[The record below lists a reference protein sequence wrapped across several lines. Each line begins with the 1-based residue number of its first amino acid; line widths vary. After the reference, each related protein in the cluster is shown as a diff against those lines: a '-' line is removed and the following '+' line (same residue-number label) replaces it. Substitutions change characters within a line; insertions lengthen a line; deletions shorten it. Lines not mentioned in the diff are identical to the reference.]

1 MRFRVILPVAL
12 AAVFAL
18 GACGGSSSPKAS
30 PKTSGSTTVTYEPA
44 GANPSKS
51 AKMVCEAEVRK
62 DLADTLR
69 ITATRVTK
77 PTWKDHIY
85 SCTYVYPK
93 GSFTLSTKELVDEKS
108 TTDFFNSYKT
118 KFGVKDTLFGLGQ
131 GAFVA
136 KNDDLVVRKDYKVL
150 LVDVQNVPKATGAF
164 VPTMVRGDVATN
176 IASVIMSCW
185 VGA

>member
-1 MRFRVILPVAL
+1 MLPVAL

-18 GACGGSSSPKAS
+18 GACGSSSSPKAS
-30 PKTSGSTTVTYEPA
+30 PSTSPGSTTVTYQPA

-51 AKMVCEAEVRK
+51 AKMVCTTEVRGE
-62 DLADTLR
+62 LADTLGVA
-69 ITATRVTK
+69 ATRVTK

-85 SCTYVYPK
+85 SCTFVYPK
-93 GSFTLSTKELVDEKS
+93 GSFTLATKELVDEKS
-108 TTDFFNSYKT
+108 TTDFFNGYKK

-150 LVDVQNVPKATGAF
+150 LVDVQNVPAASGAF
-164 VPTMVRGDVATN
+164 VPTMVRADVATN

>member
-1 MRFRVILPVAL
+1 M
-12 AAVFAL
+12 
-18 GACGGSSSPKAS
+18 
-30 PKTSGSTTVTYEPA
+30 TYQPA

-51 AKMVCEAEVRK
+51 AKMVCTAEVRG
-62 DLADTLR
+62 DLADTLGVA
-69 ITATRVTK
+69 ATRVTK
-77 PTWKDHIY
+77 PTWKDHVY
-85 SCTYVYPK
+85 SCTFVYPK
-93 GSFTLSTKELVDEKS
+93 GSFTLATKELVDEKS
-108 TTDFFNSYKT
+108 TTAFFDAYKK

-150 LVDVQNVPKATGAF
+150 LVDVQNLPAASGAF
-164 VPTMVRGDVATN
+164 IPTMVRADVATN